1 MKKEEKKITMGM
13 KQFWFF
19 LNTFCT
25 VVYLVWR
32 GFFTLPLEYG
42 LVSIVLGIA
51 LFAVEIIGMIEAV
64 VHFYNMKEI
73 NEVPLPVVPEERY
86 PHVDIFIATYN
97 ESEELLYKTI
107 NGCKFLEY
115 PDKNKV
121 HIYLCDDSRRSN
133 MKQLAETM
141 GIFYF
146 DRPNN
151 DHAKAGNLNCAL
163 ERTESPL
170 VVTLDADM
178 IPNRDFLMKTVP
190 YFVQREIENEKLEEK
205 DRKYMGFVQSPQ
217 AFYNPDLFQSNLF
230 SEGRIPNEQD
240 YFYRDIQV
248 ARNKSN
254 SVIYGGSNTVLS
266 RKAIEDIG
274 GFYSDSITEDYS
286 TGILMQKKHYICIA
300 ISEVLA
306 TGLSATDMQSLIS
319 QRVRWGRGVIQSNRK
334 LGIWR
339 SKELTFAQKMNYW
352 ASKSYW
358 YSSIKRLV
366 YFLSPL
372 VYILFGYMVVKCTI
386 LEVLIFWLPMY
397 VTSNISLKLLSNN
410 IRTSKW
416 TGIYETALFPFT
428 IVPITL
434 ETFGISMKKFV
445 TTSKDQNVGENNS
458 NFMYLMPFAVLIALS
473 LYAVIKCFLLMIIGN
488 AMGLSVIMFWLVY
501 NLYLLIMAGFFVS
514 GRSVMR
520 KSERSPI
527 QVNCTILLEDR
538 NIDCIT
544 GDISETGFTIT
555 LKKPIDLPEKEPID
569 FTFNSDPYY
578 ASISAKLVYVRHG
591 EGVWKY
597 AFHIN
602 DYKNSYGNYLQIFH
616 DRVPTLPQKLSKRTG
631 VFDDLRINMIR
642 RMQIQSYENRKRP
655 RVDMDVII
663 RDKKDN
669 QYHLADFNYQ
679 YISLRNQGNILPDEV
694 SFILPCEMD
703 IILECVKEESVLVE
717 RTLYKIKNYEELSE
731 NSAVKQMMEDWVFT
745 HQKING
751 I

>member
-1 MKKEEKKITMGM
+1 MKKEEKVITKRT
-13 KQFWFF
+13 KQIWFF
-19 LNTFCT
+19 VNTFCT
-25 VVYLVWR
+25 VVYLIWR
-32 GFFTLPLEYG
+32 GFFTLPLEHG
-42 LVSIVLGIA
+42 WVSIILGLA
-51 LFAVEIIGMIEAV
+51 LFIVEIIGMAEAI
-64 VHFYNMKEI
+64 VHFCNMKEV
-73 NEVPLPVVPEERY
+73 NEIPLPVVPEDRY
-86 PHVDIFIATYN
+86 PHVDIFVATYN

-121 HIYLCDDSRRSN
+121 HIYLCDDSRRSS

-141 GIFYF
+141 GVSYF

-151 DHAKAGNLNCAL
+151 DHAKAGNLNSAL
-163 ERTESPL
+163 GRTKSPL

-248 ARNKSN
+248 ARNSSN

-266 RKAIEDIG
+266 RSAINDIG
-274 GFYSDSITEDYS
+274 GFYTDSITEDYS
-286 TGILMQKKHYICIA
+286 TGILMQKKKYVCIA

-306 TGLSATDMQSLIS
+306 TGLSPTDMQSLIS

-352 ASKSYW
+352 ASKVYW
-358 YSSIKRLV
+358 YSSIKRLI

-372 VYILFGYMVVKCTI
+372 VYILFGYMVVECTI
-386 LEVLIFWLPMY
+386 IEVLIFWLPMY
-397 VTSNISLKLLSNN
+397 LTSNISLKLLSDN
-410 IRTSKW
+410 IRSTKW
-416 TGIYETALFPFT
+416 TGIYETAMFPFT

-445 TTSKDQNVGENNS
+445 TTSKDQNVGKNNS
-458 NFMYLMPFAVLIALS
+458 NFMYLMPFALFILLS
-473 LYAVIKCFLLMIIGN
+473 VAAVVKCFLLMIGGN
-488 AMGLSVIMFWLVY
+488 AMGLSVIMFWLIF
-501 NLYLLIMAGFFVS
+501 NLYLLIMAAFFVS
-514 GRSVMR
+514 GRAVLR

-527 QVNCTILLEDR
+527 QVNCTICLEDK
-538 NIDCIT
+538 NVECVT
-544 GDISETGFTIT
+544 GDISESGFTIT
-555 LKKPIDLPEKEPID
+555 LEKAIDLPEKEPID
-569 FTFNSDPYY
+569 FTFNSEPYD
-578 ASISAKLVYVRHG
+578 ASVNAKLVYVRQDEDG
-591 EGVWKY
+591 WKY
-597 AFHIN
+597 AFYIN

-631 VFDDLRINMIR
+631 VFDDLRINMMR
-642 RMQIQSYENRKRP
+642 RLQVQSYENRKKP

-663 RDKKDN
+663 KDEKGK

-679 YISLRNQGNILPDEV
+679 YISLHNQSDILPDEI
-694 SFILPCEMD
+694 SLILPCEEN
-703 IILECVKEESVLVE
+703 IILKCVKEESVLTD
-717 RTLYKIKNYEELSE
+717 RTLYHIKNYDKLSQ
-731 NSAVKQMMEDWVFT
+731 NSSTKQMMEDWVFT